1 MNTKKL
7 LAAVAACLVAA
18 APLTTGMSV
27 YAEGTEDT
35 AVSEETTQ
43 TEESTEAEEEAPEAA
58 PVDGVVFSAENYG
71 DYIKITGFTGTADV
85 AAIPADVAGI
95 PVTSIGDIS
104 CDGSIG
110 TLVIPS
116 SVTSISE
123 NAFDNI
129 TGLSALQV
137 DGDNTKYAAENG
149 VLYNK
154 DMTKL
159 LLYPYAKADISFT
172 VPDSVTEIATEAF
185 GKNTHLYELTL
196 GNGITSVTVSELGL
210 GRNVAVI
217 TLSASVTE
225 AVLTTGKYGNQFQN
239 IHVSEENTVFSSDS
253 GVLFNKDK
261 TELILFPGKIDTP
274 SYAIP
279 DSVKTIA
286 SAAFEGSKLV
296 TITVPDSVETIGE
309 KAFAN
314 MGSLATAVLGSGVKE
329 LTANVFANDKA
340 LVSAAL
346 SSAEKIADNAFADCT
361 SLKSIS
367 IPANTAEIGADA
379 FAGCDALT
387 DINVSSSNEVYSSA
401 DGVLLSKDGS
411 SLIKYMYGRTED
423 AYTVPD
429 SVKTI
434 CDRAFENC
442 TALAQLTLGAS
453 FEAFEGAPFTGCTS
467 LSAFEVSADNTP
479 FSAIDGVLFNADGTE
494 LIKYPCGRPAGEY
507 IVPDSLTALNNTA
520 FSDSANVTAFVV
532 SETNTNFS
540 AVDGMLCSADGSTIV
555 KYPAG
560 ANIDYIELPETITSI
575 ADYAFENAVNLEGIL
590 ASNDETA
597 FAVNAIVN
605 PSNYLVLY
613 GNSESTTKNFA
624 SFNGIEFIALDADY
638 AFGDVNADGAVD
650 AADASSILTV
660 YALTSTGHRCK
671 YIDAQKIAADIDLDG
686 NINSSDTSKV
696 LAYYAYA
703 STTDEA
709 VVSLADFCGVDD
721 PTFEVEI
728 IEPETEAPTEE
739 ITIPSEEATE
749 AATEEAAEA

>member
-27 YAEGTEDT
+27 YAEGTENT

-43 TEESTEAEEEAPEAA
+43 TGEEITDAEETTEAEEAA

-71 DYIKITGFTGTADV
+71 DYIKITGFTGTADI

-116 SVTSISE
+116 SVTVISR

-129 TGLSALQV
+129 TGLSAIQV

-159 LLYPYAKADISFT
+159 LVYPYAKADTAFT
-172 VPDSVTEIATEAF
+172 VPDSVTEITSEAF
-185 GKNTHLYELTL
+185 GSNTHLCELTI
-196 GNGITSVTVSELGL
+196 GNGITSVTASELGL
-210 GRNVAVI
+210 GRKVAVI

-225 AVLTTGKYGNQFQN
+225 VDLTSGKYGNQFQN
-239 IHVSEENTVFSSDS
+239 IHVSEENTVFSSEN

-261 TELILFPGKIDTP
+261 TELLLFPGKIETP
-274 SYAIP
+274 SYAVL

-286 SAAFEGSKLV
+286 PAAFEGSKLV

-309 KAFAN
+309 NAFAN
-314 MGSLATAVLGSGVKE
+314 MSGLATAVLGSGIKE
-329 LTANVFANDKA
+329 LPANAFANDKA
-340 LVSAAL
+340 LVSVAF
-346 SSAEKIADNAFADCT
+346 SSAEKIADKAFAECI
-361 SLKSIS
+361 SLKSVS

-379 FAGCDALT
+379 FAGCNALT
-387 DINVSSSNEVYSSA
+387 DINVSSSNEVYSSV
-401 DGVLLSKDGS
+401 DGVLLSKDGT

-467 LSAFEVSADNTP
+467 LSAFEVSADNTA
-479 FSAIDGVLFNADGTE
+479 FIAIDGVLFNADGTE

-507 IVPDSLTALNNTA
+507 IVPDSLASINNTA
-520 FSDSANVTAFVV
+520 FSDSANVTAFIV
-532 SETNTNFS
+532 SETNANFS
-540 AVDGMLCSADGSTIV
+540 SVDGILCSGDGTTIV
-555 KYPAG
+555 KYPSG
-560 ANIDYIELPETITSI
+560 AVTDYIELSETVTAI
-575 ADYAFENAVNLEGIL
+575 ADYAFDNAVNLEGIL
-590 ASNDETA
+590 AANNETA
-597 FAVNAIVN
+597 FALNAMVN
-605 PSNYLVLY
+605 PSKYLVLY
-613 GNSESTTKNFA
+613 GNTESTAKNFA
-624 SFNGIEFIALDADY
+624 SLNGIEFIALDADY

-686 NINSSDTSKV
+686 IINSSDTSKV

-703 STTDEA
+703 STTDGE
-709 VVSLADFCGVDD
+709 VLSLADFCGVDD

-739 ITIPSEEATE
+739 ITVPSEEA
-749 AATEEAAEA
+749 ADAPAEE

>member
-1 MNTKKL
+1 MNTKKI

-18 APLTTGMSV
+18 SPLTTGMAA
-27 YAEGTEDT
+27 YAEGTENT
-35 AVSEETTQ
+35 TVSEETT
-43 TEESTEAEEEAPEAA
+43 EAPESEEEAEEAA

-71 DYIKITGFTGTADV
+71 DYIKITGFTGTADI

-95 PVTSIGDIS
+95 PVTSIGDITS
-104 CDGSIG
+104 DGSIG

-129 TGLSALQV
+129 TGLSAIQV

-159 LLYPYAKADISFT
+159 LVYPYAKSDVTFT
-172 VPDSVTEIATEAF
+172 VPDSVTEIASEAF
-185 GKNTHLYELTL
+185 GSNTHLYELTL

-225 AVLTTGKYGNQFQN
+225 AVLTSGKYGNQFQN
-239 IHVSEENTVFSSDS
+239 IHVNEENTVFSSED

-261 TELILFPGKIDTP
+261 TELILFPGKIETP
-274 SYAIP
+274 SYAVP
-279 DSVKTIA
+279 DSVKAIA
-286 SAAFEGSKLV
+286 PAAFEGSKLV

-309 KAFAN
+309 NAFAN
-314 MGSLATAVLGSGVKE
+314 MSGLATAVLGSGIKE
-329 LTANVFANDKA
+329 LPANVFANDKA

-346 SSAEKIADNAFADCT
+346 SSAEKIADNAFAKCA

-367 IPANTAEIGADA
+367 IPANTAEIDADA

-387 DINVSSSNEVYSSA
+387 DINVSSSNEVYSSV
-401 DGVLLSKDGS
+401 DGVLLSKDGTE
-411 SLIKYMYGRTED
+411 LIKYMYGRTED

-442 TALAQLTLGAS
+442 AAIAQLTLGAS
-453 FEAFEGAPFTGCTS
+453 FEAFEGTPFTGCTS
-467 LSAFEVSADNTP
+467 LSAFEVSADNAA

-507 IVPDSLTALNNTA
+507 IVPDSLTAINNTA

-532 SETNTNFS
+532 SDANTNFS
-540 AVDGMLCSADGSTIV
+540 AVDGILCSADGTTIV
-555 KYPAG
+555 KYPSG
-560 ANIDYIELPETITSI
+560 AETDYVELSETITAI
-575 ADYAFENAVNLEGIL
+575 AEYAFDNAVNLEGL
-590 ASNDETA
+590 LFANDETA
-597 FAVNAIVN
+597 FAINAIVN
-605 PSNYLVLY
+605 PNKYLVLY
-613 GNSESTTKNFA
+613 GNTESTTKNFA
-624 SFNGIEFIALDADY
+624 SLNSIEFIALDAEY

-650 AADASSILTV
+650 AVDASSILTV

-671 YIDAQKIAADIDLDG
+671 YIEAQKIAADIDLDG
-686 NINSSDTSKV
+686 EINSSDTSKV

-703 STTDEA
+703 STTDGK
-709 VVSLADFCGVDD
+709 VLSIADFCGVDD

-728 IEPETEAPTEE
+728 IEPSTEAPTEE

-749 AATEEAAEA
+749 A